1 MTDMTESLSN
11 HSLFA
16 KFRDGLRA
24 VLATGF
30 EPELA
35 RDPGGDQQVVL
46 EVVGRQKIQ
55 VIKAIRDLTALP
67 LAEAKALADEAPS
80 IVAHHLSPEGA
91 TRAVL
96 LLAGAGAASRAE
108 RMGGSA
114 TTGDYQ
120 RLVLESVGARKIQV
134 IKVIRDLTHMSLVR
148 AKALTDETP
157 SILAGKMAPEVAAR
171 AVSLLAEAGAT
182 ARVEPLPPHS

>member
-1 MTDMTESLSN
+1 MIGMSESPPDRDPL
-11 HSLFA
+11 A
-16 KFRDGLRA
+16 KFWQGVRA
-24 VLATGF
+24 VFAAGF

-46 EVVGRQKIQ
+46 EVVGRKKIQ

-67 LAEAKALADEAPS
+67 LVEAKALADQTPS
-80 IVAHHLSPEGA
+80 IIADNLSPAGA

-108 RMGGSA
+108 RMGGPA
-114 TTGDYQ
+114 TSGNYQ
-120 RLVLESVGARKIQV
+120 RLVLESVGPRTIQV
-134 IKVIRDLTHMSLVR
+134 IKVIRDLTNMSLVR
-148 AKALTDETP
+148 AKAMTDETP
-157 SILAGKMAPEVAAR
+157 SILAAKMAPEVAAR

-182 ARVEPLPPHS
+182 AHAEPVSLS